1 MRRLFT
7 ACVILALL
15 LGVSLYSSYAVG
27 NLSKTC
33 IQQLKQA
40 QSMAVQDD
48 WQQARIM
55 THQTFQHW
63 QSFHFPL
70 HTVLRHAENDQIL
83 ISFRTVEQYLL
94 LEEMDQYAAANITL
108 ITQMELLAEME
119 QASLE
124 NVL

>member
-1 MRRLFT
+1 MKRLFT

-15 LGVSLYSSYAVG
+15 LGISLYSGHAVG
-27 NLSKTC
+27 SLSQTC
-33 IQQLKQA
+33 IQQLEEA
-40 QSMAVQDD
+40 QSLAAQNC
-48 WQQARIM
+48 WAQARSI
-55 THQTFQHW
+55 TRQTFRHW

-70 HTVLRHAENDQIL
+70 HALMRHTENDQIL
-83 ISFRTVEQYLL
+83 ISFRSVEQYLL

-108 ITQMELLAEME
+108 ITQLELLAEME

>member
-1 MRRLFT
+1 MKRLFA

-15 LGVSLYSSYAVG
+15 LVISLYSGYAVG
-27 NLSKTC
+27 SLSNTC
-33 IQQLKQA
+33 IQQLKEA
-40 QSMAVQDD
+40 QTLAAQDE
-48 WQQARIM
+48 WSQARTM
-55 THQTFQHW
+55 TQQTFQYW

-70 HTVLRHAENDQIL
+70 HTVMRHTENDQIL
-83 ISFRTVEQYLL
+83 ISFRTVEQYLA

-108 ITQMELLAEME
+108 ITQLELLAEME